1 MPQLGVTVAAGVATL
16 TIDNAARRNSLTL
29 EMWQQFEP
37 ILARLADDPVVTVL
51 VIRGAGDNFS
61 SGADIRD
68 LPAIFEGPTDGGWV
82 TEAEEAIAA
91 FPKPTIAAI
100 DGFCVGGGWEIA
112 GACDIRLASSRA
124 TFGVTPARIGIVY
137 PLSGIRRLVTIAGPA
152 VAKLLLL
159 TGELIDAGRARE
171 FGMVTRVIEP
181 ADFWSA
187 VDEFALELSTRSQLS
202 TNAMKELVDLL
213 SVQASPSTVAD
224 RLTFWLA
231 EAAASDDPAIGAAA
245 FLSHAAPHFT
255 WHREPPVVE

>member
-1 MPQLGVTVAAGVATL
+1 MPRVGAVAASGVATL

-29 EMWQQFEP
+29 EMWQQFAP
-37 ILARLADDPVVTVL
+37 ILDRLAADPGVKVL

-82 TEAEEAIAA
+82 TEAEDAIAA

-112 GACDIRLASSRA
+112 GACDIRIASSRA

-159 TGELIDAGRARE
+159 TGELIDAGRAYE

-181 ADFWSA
+181 ADFWTA

-202 TNAMKELVDLL
+202 TNSMKELVDLL
-213 SVQASPSTVAD
+213 AEHATPSTVAE
-224 RLTFWLA
+224 RLQFWLG
-231 EAAASDDPAIGAAA
+231 EAARSDDPAIGAAA
-245 FLSHAAPHFT
+245 FLARTDPRFT
-255 WHREPPVVE
+255 WHRASPRV